1 MRLSSFFCLVCSRT
15 QWSLSA
21 GGAKIIDACMF
32 LNKISGICRNVNVI
46 FLARTGTEFNETAKN
61 FNKSNVYGCNMS
73 ALGERSVRIREVVG
87 SNPIRSTK
95 KTECHRRWCSVF
107 LDGAPWDEK
116 FIPL

>member
-73 ALGERSVRIREVVG
+73 ALGERSVRIREVEG
-87 SNPIRSTK
+87 SNPFRSTIGRISEPCIVWGAVFVQ
-95 KTECHRRWCSVF
+95 TRRHS
-107 LDGAPWDEK
+107 L
-116 FIPL
+116 PLW